1 MSRVTLMEHEDLPEA
16 MRQVHDSADG
26 AWAIER
32 TARAFGHHPEL
43 LQAYLGFFWP
53 WHVNETPAARVD
65 PRTKELCR
73 LRIAELNNCQACGS
87 YRYQPTLIEESEA
100 TAAMGG
106 DGAALTERERAA
118 VAYAEMLAVNHH
130 AIDDA
135 YITALREHFDEAELL
150 ELSMMIGQ
158 YIGFG
163 RVLATLA
170 LETTAYPI

>member
-1 MSRVTLMEHEDLPEA
+1 MSRVTLLEPADLPEA
-16 MRQVHDSADG
+16 MRQIHDSADG
-26 AWAIER
+26 AWGIEH

-43 LQAYLGFFWP
+43 LQAYLTFFWP
-53 WHVNETPAARVD
+53 WHTGEGAPTKVD

-73 LRIAELNNCQACGS
+73 LRIAELNGCVTCAS

-100 TAAMGG
+100 KAAMGG
-106 DGAALTERERAA
+106 DGSPLTERERVA
-118 VAYAEMLAVNHH
+118 VAYAEMLAINHH

-135 YITALREHFDEAELL
+135 YIAGLREHFDEAQLL

-163 RVLATLA
+163 RVLATLQ
-170 LETTAYPI
+170 LETTACPI